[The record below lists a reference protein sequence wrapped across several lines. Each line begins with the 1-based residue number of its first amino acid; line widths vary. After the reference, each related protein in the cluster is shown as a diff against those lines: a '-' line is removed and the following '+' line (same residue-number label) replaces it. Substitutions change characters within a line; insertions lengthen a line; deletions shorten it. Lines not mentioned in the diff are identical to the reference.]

1 MTNLVRV
8 EGVNE
13 LAARLRGLSDG
24 KIRTATVSALNDGA
38 WAGVKAGQAA
48 MQNDFDRPTRFVLS
62 GIRYV
67 KARKDRLYSSVDLDF
82 WGNKQ
87 GVSVEQVLKAEIE
100 GGQRRVKRHE
110 VALQR
115 VGILP
120 AGMFIVP
127 GEAAQIDASGNMAA
141 SQINQIIAWF
151 SGFGEQGYKANMTD
165 RTRQR
170 LAKGR
175 RNARGFEYVAI
186 LRHRSL
192 PAGIYMRT
200 SFALPGIRKSSTVAS
215 SLKPVMIFV
224 KAPSYRRRFDFDGV
238 VSKAARSQFDRSLD
252 AYLATMLKERAL

>member
-38 WAGVKAGQAA
+38 WAGVKAARAA
-48 MQNDFDRPTRFVLS
+48 MERDFDRPTRFVQ
-62 GIRYV
+62 GGVRYV
-67 KARKDRLYSSVDLDF
+67 KARNDRLYSSVDLDY

-100 GGQRRVKRHE
+100 GGQRRLKRHE
-110 VALQR
+110 IALQR

-127 GEAAQIDASGNMAA
+127 GKAAQIDASGNMAA
-141 SQINQIIAWF
+141 SQINQIVSWF
-151 SGFGEQGYKANMTD
+151 KGFGEQGYKANMTD
-165 RTRQR
+165 KSRQR
-170 LAKGR
+170 LAKGK

-192 PAGIYMRT
+192 PPGIYMRT
-200 SFALPGIRKSSTVAS
+200 TFALPGIRKSSVSGSA
-215 SLKPVMIFV
+215 LKPVMLFV
-224 KAPSYRRRFDFDGV
+224 EAPSYRRRFDFNGE
-238 VSKAARSQFDRSLD
+238 VSKAAVAQFNHSLD
-252 AYLATMLKERAL
+252 AYLKTMLSERRL